1 MSTSIKKSINR
12 VPEQGS
18 ISKLDE
24 MQKKSAAKTNTNIPI
39 TNLQNPSN
47 ITYETP
53 STINLNSF
61 YPREEGGKFLQKI
74 EKLNLNFL
82 ILSDKYLKR
91 QSEIEK
97 VKDNLFIN
105 LFKQISLYVEEI
117 EKLNLRIKEKEGNA
131 KSFREKNIK
140 ELSKELAQNKTLIK
154 SLESKLSEKNQ
165 NEEKLKREVA
175 SYKRQITFYKDKLKL
190 DLKTQKE
197 RNKHTVHYQT
207 NNSYINVNNFNYS
220 STVLNTTNT
229 TTNKKVYPN
238 SSLTSPYTKLSQPTK
253 SVKKVTLNSNTSSSS
268 SYKKTHKK
276 NLSLSDEYTISN
288 RDPSRGKM
296 NKSVIH
302 HTTKS
307 VASTQRNN
315 IQSSILDNSRNINSF
330 FSDTKKENTLEGKG
344 GISFM
349 ERQTI
354 LEDIGGDINNNYD
367 KEIKTLIEQENEIAK
382 ILKIIDM

>member
-1 MSTSIKKSINR
+1 MNTSIKKSINR

-18 ISKLDE
+18 ITKLDE
-24 MQKKSAAKTNTNIPI
+24 MQKKSASKPNTNIPI
-39 TNLQNPSN
+39 TTTQNN

-53 STINLNSF
+53 STVNLNTF
-61 YPREEGGKFLQKI
+61 YPREEGSKFLQKI

-131 KSFREKNIK
+131 KSFKERNIK
-140 ELSKELAQNKTLIK
+140 ELNKELAQNKTLIR

-197 RNKHTVHYQT
+197 KNKHTVHYQT
-207 NNSYINVNNFNYS
+207 NNSYINVNNYNYS

-229 TTNKKVYPN
+229 TSNKKVYPN
-238 SSLTSPYTKLSQPTK
+238 STLTSPYTKLSQPTK
-253 SVKKVTLNSNTSSSS
+253 TVKKVTLNPTNSSA
-268 SYKKTHKK
+268 KRKHKK
-276 NLSLSDEYTISN
+276 NFSLSDEYTLSN
-288 RDPSRGKM
+288 REPSKGKM

-307 VASTQRNN
+307 VASTQRNI
-315 IQSSILDNSRNINSF
+315 IQSSLFDESRNINSF
-330 FSDTKKENTLEGKG
+330 FSETKKENTLEGKG

-349 ERQTI
+349 ERQSI